1 LTLLKAALLP
11 CDILRAS
18 QLPDRAR
25 AAAFHPHR
33 KVDAMH
39 LLINID
45 VDDLA
50 RAEAFYRDAFGLSA
64 ARRFGDGAVEMLG
77 AQAPIH
83 LLRKPAGSNAAGDAR
98 RDYHRHWTPLHLD
111 VVVEDLDAA
120 LARALAA
127 GARAEGEVREAAWGR
142 IVQLADPFGH
152 GWCLLQFLGRGYDEI
167 AQ

>member
-1 LTLLKAALLP
+1 
-11 CDILRAS
+11 
-18 QLPDRAR
+18 
-25 AAAFHPHR
+25 
-33 KVDAMH
+33 MH

-64 ARRFGDGAVEMLG
+64 GRRFGDGMLEMLG
-77 AQAPIH
+77 AQAPLY
-83 LLRKPAGSNAAGDAR
+83 LLRKPAGSEGAPGSAR
-98 RDYHRHWTPLHLD
+98 GYHRHWTPLHLD
-111 VVVEDLDAA
+111 VVVDDLDAA

-142 IVQLADPFGH
+142 IVPLADPFGH

-167 AQ
+167 SR

>member
-1 LTLLKAALLP
+1 
-11 CDILRAS
+11 
-18 QLPDRAR
+18 
-25 AAAFHPHR
+25 
-33 KVDAMH
+33 MH

-45 VDDLA
+45 VDDLP

-77 AQAPIH
+77 AQVPLYY
-83 LLRKPAGSNAAGDAR
+83 LLRKPAGSTAAGEAR

-111 VVVEDLDAA
+111 VVVDDLDAA

-127 GARAEGEVREAAWGR
+127 GARAEGDVREAAWGR

-152 GWCLLQFLGRGYDEI
+152 GWCLLQFLGHGYDEI
-167 AQ
+167 AT

>member
-1 LTLLKAALLP
+1 ALLP

-98 RDYHRHWTPLHLD
+98 RDYHRHWTHSTWMSWSRTWTRPWPAPSLPAPAPRARCARLPG
-111 VVVEDLDAA
+111 AA
-120 LARALAA
+120 S
-127 GARAEGEVREAAWGR
+127 
-142 IVQLADPFGH
+142 
-152 GWCLLQFLGRGYDEI
+152 
-167 AQ
+167 